1 MGIARGAARLIL
13 EECSKRPFEGTVLQL
28 GRQKFFF
35 NEAQLERWAPL
46 HDVSLVRDVP
56 VTKTADSLIDGDN
69 IDDKTFFHKIGFK
82 TVESSDYS
90 DFQEADH
97 VFDLNEPVPSH
108 LHNKFDVIVDMGTI
122 EHIFNVSQVFKN
134 LHDMLKVGG
143 RIIHMLPS
151 SNWVDH
157 GFYMFSPTLFH
168 DYYSANN
175 WQIEM
180 ARIIELTRRHDVDPW
195 RIYDYVPG
203 VLNPLSS
210 GGFDKGYLINI
221 FFVVSKTSRSVSSVI
236 PQQSRY
242 QEGKWNEKFI
252 QSNEKL
258 STVKSL
264 IQNII
269 GPLKSIPLLYSILM
283 SIYYVISRKKRMP
296 PIVAKY

>member
-35 NEAQLERWAPL
+35 NEAQLESWAPL
-46 HDVSLVRDVP
+46 HDVKLVQDIP
-56 VTKTADSLIDGDN
+56 VTKSADSLIDGDN

-82 TVESSDYS
+82 NVESSDYS

-97 VFDLNEPVPSH
+97 VFDLNEPVPDH

-122 EHIFNVSQVFKN
+122 EHIFNISQVLKN
-134 LHDMLKVGG
+134 LHDMLKEGG

-203 VLNPLSS
+203 ALNPLSS

-221 FFVVSKTSRSVSSVI
+221 FFVVTKTSRSLSSII

-242 QEGKWNEKFI
+242 QAGKWNENFI
-252 QSNEKL
+252 QSNEKVSSL
-258 STVKSL
+258 KSL
-264 IQNII
+264 LQNII
-269 GPLKSIPLLYSILM
+269 GPLKSVPLLYSVIM
-283 SIYYVISRKKRMP
+283 SISSFISRKSRMP